1 MICSLLI
8 VASLIL
14 NPFQKAAAPKLSAA
28 TPVLIQPGAKIVGV
42 GGNEKLLTPLEYAN
56 TNLEL
61 TMAID
66 GLNRAELKSIH
77 GSQVFH
83 PNGSRFSLARQYSRT
98 AIFQMENNLMEVA
111 ARAMQIA
118 QVAEDLSG
126 TAAAQN
132 EGSAAAAKT
141 AEQYASIARLS
152 YALVIEAQN
161 LREGIK
167 NGTLSPVTANNVLAE
182 YGAQLWNPAVTENG
196 KRENPFLPYVVNQ
209 NNILP
214 TQFLN
219 NDAAEQLK
227 KAKKSATTP
236 LSWLATSNEMI
247 NKVVVLPATASTGS
261 SPYNKEVLKDLTT
274 INGQVDAERA
284 RQVAAVHLKMMTA
297 AGESSSPQQ
306 AQIPVF
312 KSAAVADASQ
322 IAADS
327 IPTYPEGRATMM
339 AKSMSGEDLVDN
351 LYVLSGQAPPEI
363 EGQTP
368 VKETEPMV
376 VISIT
381 SAQEKSRI
389 KDRSGYLGVFYD
401 IKVSWTSRF
410 ISPSFSIG
418 CVGGTSV
425 NVSGPS
431 GIIST
436 TAFNFVQTNND
447 VEIYCRA
454 YRRTTLDCP
463 LAQTSLLIRVE
474 GNTVDTPTFTQTS
487 TVTPTPTPTP
497 THTVTL
503 TKVPTWTPTVTLDK
517 TQDALGTQ
525 EAGTKTA
532 EFQATITEIARKTED
547 ASKNK
552 IFTLNGS
559 FGLTKGDAACD
570 AGYYSSGSLKIV
582 VDLKNGSASG
592 TISGSGSASKS
603 ALVCNNLTY
612 DQSCTVSYSGSVSGS
627 VDPVSGAINLSGS
640 VSGSQQCSFS
650 NCKESGLDVPCGS
663 SGSSSTI
670 ADPVSITG
678 IINTTSLTG
687 NGSIS
692 TCGSCQGSWSGGQ

>member
-1 MICSLLI
+1 ML
-8 VASLIL
+8 
-14 NPFQKAAAPKLSAA
+14 
-28 TPVLIQPGAKIVGV
+28 AKGM
-42 GGNEKLLTPLEYAN
+42 N
-56 TNLEL
+56 
-61 TMAID
+61 
-66 GLNRAELKSIH
+66 AENMVDDLYI
-77 GSQVFH
+77 
-83 PNGSRFSLARQYSRT
+83 
-98 AIFQMENNLMEVA
+98 
-111 ARAMQIA
+111 
-118 QVAEDLSG
+118 LSG
-126 TAAAQN
+126 KQPP
-132 EGSAAAAKT
+132 
-141 AEQYASIARLS
+141 
-152 YALVIEAQN
+152 VIE
-161 LREGIK
+161 E
-167 NGTLSPVTANNVLAE
+167 E
-182 YGAQLWNPAVTENG
+182 
-196 KRENPFLPYVVNQ
+196 
-209 NNILP
+209 
-214 TQFLN
+214 
-219 NDAAEQLK
+219 
-227 KAKKSATTP
+227 
-236 LSWLATSNEMI
+236 
-247 NKVVVLPATASTGS
+247 
-261 SPYNKEVLKDLTT
+261 
-274 INGQVDAERA
+274 
-284 RQVAAVHLKMMTA
+284 
-297 AGESSSPQQ
+297 
-306 AQIPVF
+306 
-312 KSAAVADASQ
+312 
-322 IAADS
+322 
-327 IPTYPEGRATMM
+327 
-339 AKSMSGEDLVDN
+339 
-351 LYVLSGQAPPEI
+351 
-363 EGQTP
+363 TP

-376 VISIT
+376 AISIT

-410 ISPSFSIG
+410 ISPSFSIV

-454 YRRTTLDCP
+454 YRRTTLDFP

-474 GNTVDTPTFTQTS
+474 GNTVDTPTFTQTF

-503 TKVPTWTPTVTLDK
+503 TKVPTWTPTVTLDE
-517 TQDALGTQ
+517 TQDAQGTQ
-525 EAGTKTA
+525 NAATKTA
-532 EFQATITEIARKTED
+532 EFQATITEIARKTEE